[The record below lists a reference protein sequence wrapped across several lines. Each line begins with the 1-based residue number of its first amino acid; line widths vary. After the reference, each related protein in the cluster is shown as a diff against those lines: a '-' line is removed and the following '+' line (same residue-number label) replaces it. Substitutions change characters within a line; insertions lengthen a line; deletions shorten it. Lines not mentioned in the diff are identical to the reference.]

1 LRETDGG
8 PSRQGLELPREGR
21 IVSVKL
27 WELPRGIG
35 LFGMLMA
42 LLNYSARTPSGNP
55 ATGVAPEQ
63 QHGKA
68 HKKH

>member
-1 LRETDGG
+1 
-8 PSRQGLELPREGR
+8 
-21 IVSVKL
+21 
-27 WELPRGIG
+27 
-35 LFGMLMA
+35 MLMA

-55 ATGVAPEQ
+55 ATGVTPEQ